1 MTENGMEAMGAQLRE
16 VRKRRGITQELL
28 AEATGLSDDTIQ
40 RAEKGDI
47 HPKSLAKILRVLGLK
62 MTINLEPSK

>member
-1 MTENGMEAMGAQLRE
+1 MTENSMESLGAQLKD

-28 AEATGLSDDTIQ
+28 AEATGLSGDTIQ

-47 HPKSLAKILRVLGLK
+47 CPKSLAKILRVLGLK
-62 MTINLEPSK
+62 MTINLEPTK